1 MVVLSYGVWYNRH
14 MELSNNIVTLLSH
27 LVFIIMT
34 HQILRN
40 LFDWSNIIKNPT
52 ENLGRLKVF
61 ILFISIAVGYLV
73 SHFVLDVVLASQSIF
88 FVIQ

>member
-1 MVVLSYGVWYNRH
+1 

-40 LFDWSNIIKNPT
+40 LFDWSKIIKNPT

>member
-1 MVVLSYGVWYNRH
+1 